1 MKMKKAHKDIK
12 VSFLYVH
19 FDRWHLNI
27 KISFFFAV
35 QNVKEKESKIRWS
48 LKNDGD
54 GGGGGGDEGSQ
65 RMKWS

>member
-1 MKMKKAHKDIK
+1 MAFEHKD
-12 VSFLYVH
+12 FL
-19 FDRWHLNI
+19 
-27 KISFFFAV
+27 FFAV